1 MEMHIKLD
9 DKKYYGA
16 SINIEYLRLIF
27 LDKELLDIFLNLF
40 PNKVSNEF
48 REQSTIETEIG
59 IIKFDI
65 DNINS
70 TIDIN
75 LDDRNPSMKD
85 ILRTII
91 PALSKIKNGV
101 EFTMNIVPAFEWNDY
116 IILEMN
122 LKKMTPDG

>member
-1 MEMHIKLD
+1 MKRHIKLD
-9 DKKYYGA
+9 DEKYYGA
-16 SINIEYLRLIF
+16 SIDIEYLRLIF
-27 LDKELLDIFLNLF
+27 PDKELLDIFLNLF
-40 PNKVSNEF
+40 PNTVSNKL
-48 REQSTIETEIG
+48 REQSTIETDIG

-85 ILRTII
+85 ILRTLI
-91 PALSKIKNGV
+91 PVLSKNMI

-122 LKKMTPDG
+122 LKKMIPDG

>member
-9 DKKYYGA
+9 DEKYYGA
-16 SINIEYLRLIF
+16 SIDIEYLRLIF
-27 LDKELLDIFLNLF
+27 PDKELLDIFLNLF

-75 LDDRNPSMKD
+75 LDDRNPSIKD
-85 ILRTII
+85 ILRTLI
-91 PALSKIKNGV
+91 PVLFKNRV

-122 LKKMTPDG
+122 LKKMIPDG

>member
-9 DKKYYGA
+9 DEKYYGA

-27 LDKELLDIFLNLF
+27 PDKELLDIFLNLF

-70 TIDIN
+70 TIDID

-91 PALSKIKNGV
+91 PALSIKNGI

-122 LKKMTPDG
+122 LKKMIPDG

>member
-9 DKKYYGA
+9 DEKYYGA
-16 SINIEYLRLIF
+16 SIDIEYLRLIF
-27 LDKELLDIFLNLF
+27 PDKELLDIFLNLF

-91 PALSKIKNGV
+91 PPLSIKNGV

-122 LKKMTPDG
+122 LKKMIPDG

>member
-1 MEMHIKLD
+1 MKMHIKLD
-9 DKKYYGA
+9 DENYYGA
-16 SINIEYLRLIF
+16 SIDIEYLRLIF
-27 LDKELLDIFLNLF
+27 HDKELLDVFLNLF
-40 PNKVSNEF
+40 PNTVSNKL
-48 REQSTIETEIG
+48 REQSTIETDIG

-91 PALSKIKNGV
+91 PVLIKNRI

-122 LKKMTPDG
+122 LKKMIPDG

>member
-9 DKKYYGA
+9 DEKYYGA

-27 LDKELLDIFLNLF
+27 PDKELLGVFLNLF

-91 PALSKIKNGV
+91 PALSIKNGI
-101 EFTMNIVPAFEWNDY
+101 EFTMNIVPAFEWDDY

-122 LKKMTPDG
+122 LKKMIPDG

>member
-9 DKKYYGA
+9 DEKYYGA
-16 SINIEYLRLIF
+16 SIDIEYLRLIF
-27 LDKELLDIFLNLF
+27 PDKELLDIFLNLF

-75 LDDRNPSMKD
+75 LDDRNASMKD

-91 PALSKIKNGV
+91 PPLSIKNGV

-122 LKKMTPDG
+122 LKKMIPDG